1 MLRTSFLLVVL
12 LLSSIPSFAQSG
24 SASSQPVQI
33 TGVVLSLSGN
43 TLDVKPA
50 ASPAVWVTLPDDL
63 KVDRGALKPGVTV
76 SVEARWAEVC
86 YVANKMTIQK

>member
-1 MLRTSFLLVVL
+1 MLRTSLLLVVL
-12 LLSSIPSFAQSG
+12 LLSSMPSLAQSG
-24 SASSQPVQI
+24 SASSQPAQI
-33 TGVVLSLSGN
+33 AGVVLSLSGN

-86 YVANKMTIQK
+86 YVAAKVTVQK

>member
-1 MLRTSFLLVVL
+1 MLRTTFLLVVL
-12 LLSSIPSFAQSG
+12 LLSSIPSLAQSG

-63 KVDRGALKPGVTV
+63 KVDRGGLKPGADV

-86 YVANKMTIQK
+86 YVATKVTIQK